1 MKKSKQ
7 IFPILL
13 ILVVVLCSCSKSLT
27 TQWQEEYE
35 LGVRYLSEGNYEE
48 AVISFSAA
56 IEIDP
61 LLVDGYLMLSEAHIE
76 MGNAEQAAETLFL
89 GWQNCP
95 DDTQLIIDR
104 LEQIGYY
111 INEDGELISF
121 QELETS
127 AISAYRE
134 IQDTIYY
141 ELSSQWQN
149 IEYNSLGEANLDISY
164 LWYRFPGQTLSNSGY
179 LIDDLNGDHIPELI
193 ISTADAMESG
203 YAVGMIYDLYTYQDG
218 QVVHLISSGERDR
231 YFLCEDSV
239 IANEGSAGAAD
250 SMYCYFELSG
260 NTDEL
265 SLIEQVRYYGIE
277 TPDTPW
283 YYGTTNTI
291 DISEMV
297 QISETEARVI
307 IDQYTHMP
315 LDLTLFSEY
324 SP

>member
-13 ILVVVLCSCSKSLT
+13 ILVVLLCSCSKSQT
-27 TQWQEEYE
+27 TQWQEEYD

-48 AVISFSAA
+48 AVISFTAA

-61 LLVDGYLMLSEAHIE
+61 LLVDGYLMLSEAHIV

-95 DDTQLIIDR
+95 DDSQLIIDR

-111 INEDGELISF
+111 INENGELISF

-134 IQDTIYY
+134 IQDTVYY
-141 ELSSQWQN
+141 GISSQWQN

-218 QVVHLISSGERDR
+218 QVVHLI
-231 YFLCEDSV
+231 
-239 IANEGSAGAAD
+239 
-250 SMYCYFELSG
+250 G